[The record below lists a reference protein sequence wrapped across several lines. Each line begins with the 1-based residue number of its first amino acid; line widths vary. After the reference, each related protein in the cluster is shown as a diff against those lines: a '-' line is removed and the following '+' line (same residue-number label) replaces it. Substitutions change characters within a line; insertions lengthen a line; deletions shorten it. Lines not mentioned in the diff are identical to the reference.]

1 MNLDDD
7 RVVDFLLQ
15 SKLHQKIPQDFVNHS
30 CPALQEGL
38 EPYFSHSSP
47 RKKEKSQHK
56 LGMSKN
62 YCLPLQY
69 HCHVEQILRWKR
81 TEMILNC
88 YIGSNVS
95 LDCACKNIF
104 ILLYNLKLGIRS

>member
-15 SKLHQKIPQDFVNHS
+15 SKLHRKIPQDFVNHS

-38 EPYFSHSSP
+38 EPCFSHSSP
-47 RKKEKSQHK
+47 RKKERSQHK

-62 YCLPLQY
+62 YCLLLQY
-69 HCHVEQILRWKR
+69 HCHVEQILRWEENR
-81 TEMILNC
+81 NDLEC
-88 YIGSNVS
+88 
-95 LDCACKNIF
+95 
-104 ILLYNLKLGIRS
+104 